1 MMQRM
6 VVTSSET
13 QLPSPDARVAGD
25 AAAAAWEREQQQQQ
39 QARLYR
45 SPYGQQGTEGAQTGA
60 DRNWD
65 SFTHRDCRDKEFG
78 WL

>member
-13 QLPSPDARVAGD
+13 QLPSPDARVVGD
-25 AAAAAWEREQQQQQ
+25 AAAAAWEREQQQQ